1 VQVARLAAQGLTN
14 RQVADQLFLSRH
26 TVSYHLHKIYAKL
39 GIASRAGL
47 GQLDLDDGAGR

>member
-1 VQVARLAAQGLTN
+1 MQVARLAAQGLTN